1 MNRTTVIITL
11 SYLSRE
17 GLTLSPDEIGTEATS
32 YLENYSHFLG
42 RDYIDRDFR
51 LESAHVLENAPNE

>member
-1 MNRTTVIITL
+1 MNRTTVTVVL
-11 SYLSRE
+11 SYLTKGSS
-17 GLTLSPDEIGTEATS
+17 LSPNEIGREAVN
-32 YLENYSHFLG
+32 YLENYSHYLG